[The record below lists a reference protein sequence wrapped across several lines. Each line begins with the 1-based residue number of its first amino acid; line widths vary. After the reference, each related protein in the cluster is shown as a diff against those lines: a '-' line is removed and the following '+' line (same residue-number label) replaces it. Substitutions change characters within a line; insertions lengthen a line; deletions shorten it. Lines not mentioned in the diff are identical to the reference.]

1 MNERER
7 IVKML
12 KGERTDLLPWATRLD
27 IWHTAR
33 LRTGTLPAEMAGME
47 LNEIYRSLR
56 IGRQCYAHLVITQ
69 LCGVEMTVEFNGTVV
84 RQESNPR
91 MNFPQPRELV
101 ANDKQGIT
109 TITLKTPVGSGRLR
123 FHVAEELVQ
132 GAAAP
137 YMVEHILKDDDDFE
151 VVKWIL
157 NHAKIEP
164 TYADFEAKEALAG
177 EEGFTIGMMGR
188 IPFQRILLDF
198 MGEEHTIF
206 EMMDNPKN
214 IQYLLD
220 VLSEQGRE
228 MLDIALASPALMLE
242 FGDNVEGSITSPDL
256 FQKYCIPYM
265 QEAADKI
272 HAQGRFLGSHMDGN
286 MKSLLHLVPE
296 CGIDVVE
303 SFSPAPLTG
312 LTFAD
317 AWKAWR
323 GKVLMWGAI
332 PSPIFESHVPESEF
346 VEWVS
351 RMLDLIGDDG
361 KIILGIGDQAVRP
374 TLIDRV
380 QRVSE
385 MLGR

>member
-7 IVKML
+7 IVNML
-12 KGERTDLLPWATRLD
+12 KGEKTDTLPWATRLD

-33 LRTGTLPAEMAGME
+33 VRTNTLPDEMVDKE
-47 LNEIYRSLR
+47 LNEIHHSLKV
-56 IGRQCYAHLVITQ
+56 GRQCYSHLVMTR
-69 LCGVEMTVEFNGTVV
+69 LNGVDMTVEFNGSVV
-84 RQESNPR
+84 RQESNPL

-101 ANDKQGIT
+101 ANDKEGIT
-109 TITLKTPVGSGRLR
+109 DITLKTPAGNGHMR

-137 YMVEHILKDDDDFE
+137 YLVEHILKDDSDFE

-157 NHAKIEP
+157 NNATIESNFD
-164 TYADFEAKEALAG
+164 DFDAKEVLAG
-177 EEGFTIGMMGR
+177 EEGFTIGMMER
-188 IPFQRILLDF
+188 VPFQRILLDF

-214 IQYLLD
+214 FQYLLD
-220 VLSEQGRE
+220 VLSEHGRE
-228 MLDIALASPALMLE
+228 VLDISLTSPALMLE
-242 FGDNVEGSITSPDL
+242 FTDNFEGSITSPTL
-256 FQKYCIPYM
+256 FKEYCMPFM

-272 HAQGRFLGSHMDGN
+272 HAQGKYLGSHMDGN
-286 MKSLLHLVPE
+286 MKSLLDLIPE

-312 LTFAD
+312 LTFED
-317 AWKAWR
+317 AWKAWD

-332 PSPIFESHVPESEF
+332 PSPIFEPQVPEREF
-346 VEWVS
+346 AEWVAQ
-351 RMLDLIGDDG
+351 MLDLIGNDG

-374 TLIDRV
+374 TIIDRV
-380 QRVSE
+380 KQVSE